1 MLYPPPEG
9 TGIMYTKTNY
19 IKFCAATV
27 ISLAENY
34 PLTMLNIG
42 LLMEASVAAY
52 IVIHVN
58 CILDTNRCRSA
69 LYQSICVVITWI

>member
-19 IKFCAATV
+19 IEFCAATV
-27 ISLAENY
+27 ISAEKLS
-34 PLTMLNIG
+34 LTMLNVG
-42 LLMEASVAAY
+42 VLMETSVAAY
-52 IVIHVN
+52 IVSPVN

-69 LYQSICVVITWI
+69 Y